1 MAGEG
6 GVKGRRLL
14 QAPLLSLA
22 VGVGAFEVEASHGS
36 DPWALSRKQSE
47 GRTGRVAC
55 TASTR
60 SVSPWPWMARHGNWL
75 NGSSAPGL
83 LKTDC
88 TPVCACF
95 DVWTRWN
102 DADDDL
108 YIGGAG
114 ASLHM
119 GFKWISEERKERLTA
134 PSDMRFQLQGPI
146 QVRRGN
152 LRARRWD
159 SELLNRSANSRW
171 PIRERRRKHQS
182 THRWPTPSWSPK
194 RALSPVRAQPFSD

>member
-1 MAGEG
+1 MPN
-6 GVKGRRLL
+6 RM
-14 QAPLLSLA
+14 
-22 VGVGAFEVEASHGS
+22 S

-55 TASTR
+55 PASTR
-60 SVSPWPWMARHGNWL
+60 SVSPWPWMARHGHWL
-75 NGSSAPGL
+75 IGSSAPGPL
-83 LKTDC
+83 ITDC

-102 DADDDL
+102 DADDHL

-114 ASLHM
+114 ASFHM

-159 SELLNRSANSRW
+159 S
-171 PIRERRRKHQS
+171 
-182 THRWPTPSWSPK
+182 
-194 RALSPVRAQPFSD
+194 